1 MGLRASNRGASFY
14 MKETDPPAGPPYPA
28 LSSRAEAPSHGSHMP
43 KHVLAKLEADLKV
56 LKQALLVEIPK
67 EIASAASQGD
77 LSENAEY
84 EQALAKRDI
93 YQNKVVTMEKR
104 IAEVASLD
112 ISRLPRNKVA
122 YGTRVTLLDLDSE
135 KEVTYRLVLPEE
147 LSDHPDHLSISSP
160 IGMALVGAVEGDEVK
175 IKIPAGIKRFEV
187 LTLVTVHEQ

>member
-1 MGLRASNRGASFY
+1 
-14 MKETDPPAGPPYPA
+14 
-28 LSSRAEAPSHGSHMP
+28 MP

-112 ISRLPRNKVA
+112 ISRLPKDKVA
-122 YGTRVTLLDLDSE
+122 YGTRVTLLDLDSS
-135 KEVTYRLVLPEE
+135 KEVTYKLVLPEE
-147 LSDHPDHLSISSP
+147 LADHPDHLSISSP
-160 IGMALVGAVEGDEVK
+160 IGLALVGAVEGDEVK

-187 LTLVTVHEQ
+187 LTLVTVHQL

>member
-1 MGLRASNRGASFY
+1 
-14 MKETDPPAGPPYPA
+14 
-28 LSSRAEAPSHGSHMP
+28 MP
-43 KHVLAKLEADLKV
+43 KHVLAKLETELKV

-112 ISRLPRNKVA
+112 INRLPRNKVA
-122 YGTRVTLLDLDSE
+122 YGTRVTLLDLDSD
-135 KEVTYRLVLPEE
+135 KEVTYKLVLPEE
-147 LSDHPDHLSISSP
+147 LADHPDHLSISSP

>member
-1 MGLRASNRGASFY
+1 
-14 MKETDPPAGPPYPA
+14 
-28 LSSRAEAPSHGSHMP
+28 MP

-112 ISRLPRNKVA
+112 ISRLPKDKVA

-135 KEVTYRLVLPEE
+135 KEVTYKLVLPEE
-147 LSDHPDHLSISSP
+147 LADHPDHLSISSP
-160 IGMALVGAVEGDEVK
+160 IGLALVGAVEGDEVK

-187 LTLVTVHEQ
+187 LTLVTVHQQ